1 MNSQQIK
8 IMYEKYMEIVKLE
21 IEEFGCKST
30 EVRHLI
36 GRLGEFFC
44 ALHVNGRLGHEVN
57 QHGFDVIS
65 ENGRR
70 ISVKTTAQKS
80 SFVTIN
86 PNTAS
91 KVDDLM
97 LIQFTEFKLEVIFYG
112 SIQKAVDVSRTWH
125 GKFEFDI
132 SKARKLALAG

>member
-8 IMYEKYMEIVKLE
+8 TMYEKYMEIVKLE

-44 ALHVNGRLGHEVN
+44 ALHVNGKLAHEVN

-80 SFVTIN
+80 GFVTIN

-112 SIQKAVDVSRTWH
+112 PIQKAVEVSRTWD

-132 SKARKLALAG
+132 SKARKLTLAG